1 MRRSKVLKRAGV
13 LALGLCLGL
22 SAGASF
28 GENRARAG
36 QSGGMGGGDS
46 PETVGD
52 ILREGLLAEAQG
64 DGEALMAAAFALSQS
79 GAQPEMGEPDLVRV
93 WVRAAQKLGANIP
106 KTYAFRGRT
115 LGPAYRSGKIS
126 PGGRFTTRQTFNG
139 GQVADILIVPATGTE
154 LSLMVAD
161 ESGEAVCEVAPS
173 SENLGCRWVP
183 PYTGGNA
190 ITVYNDGQR
199 PARFYIVMN

>member
-28 GENRARAG
+28 GENHAR
-36 QSGGMGGGDS
+36 GGIGGGDD
-46 PETVGD
+46 PETVGE

-79 GAQPEMGEPDLVRV
+79 GAQPEMGEPDLVRI

-115 LGPAYRSGKIS
+115 LGPAYRSGRIS
-126 PGGRFTTRQTFNG
+126 AGGRFVTRQTFNG
-139 GQVADILIVPATGTE
+139 GQVADILIVPATGAE
-154 LSLMVAD
+154 LSLKVAD
-161 ESGEAVCEVAPS
+161 ETGEAVCEVAPS

-190 ITVYNDGQR
+190 ITVYNDSQR